1 MTNDLKFRV
10 GSRKSELALIQTK
23 HVIGLLKQF
32 HPDREFEIV
41 TMTTLGDQILDIPLP
56 KIGEKS
62 LFTKELESA
71 LSAGLVD
78 FIVHS
83 LKDLPTSLPNG
94 MAIGATLS
102 RENPRDALVL
112 QKDIKHHTLATLPEG
127 SVIGTSSLRRTAQLA
142 KKYPHLKVE
151 NIRGNLNTRLKK
163 LDDLGK
169 YHAIILASAGLNRI
183 GWTNRISKM
192 LNADDF
198 LYAVGQG
205 AIAVECRAND
215 EKTIKL
221 LEPLYDLQTAL
232 RVIAER
238 SFLKTLGGGCSAP
251 VAVTSDL
258 KMIEEKQVQIALKG
272 AVWSLDGAE
281 EIVDEVVGVLPV
293 LSKIRCAE
301 CPYINGDNEIKDIE
315 CCAVCPMK
323 TSPTE
328 PLPKKK
334 RIEVPSELFNDD
346 PHEKCPVAMPI
357 GSDFMGECPFLQ
369 GDIKDFVGHPPLNGA
384 TVETLKSGFNVCPV
398 LKNLKAVAALR
409 KSTETPV
416 INGNGDKIGDNNE
429 HLFVGL
435 VGHKDASPSSLRK
448 AVELG
453 ESLAKKLIE
462 KGALAVMTEAQNTV
476 HSQISQVVA
485 QC

>member
-301 CPYINGDNEIKDIE
+301 CPYINSDNEIKDIE

-409 KSTETPV
+409 KSTETPL

-453 ESLAKKLIE
+453 ETLAKKLIE

>member
-1 MTNDLKFRV
+1 
-10 GSRKSELALIQTK
+10 
-23 HVIGLLKQF
+23 
-32 HPDREFEIV
+32 
-41 TMTTLGDQILDIPLP
+41 MTTLGDQILDIPLP

>member
-1 MTNDLKFRV
+1 
-10 GSRKSELALIQTK
+10 
-23 HVIGLLKQF
+23 
-32 HPDREFEIV
+32 
-41 TMTTLGDQILDIPLP
+41 MTTLGDQILDIPLP

-315 CCAVCPMK
+315 
-323 TSPTE
+323 